1 MDETTQN
8 RLIEIES
15 NRDAERKLERIHA
28 LERAA
33 DLLRSR
39 FEGLLDQLAREAFTD
54 DDVEKL
60 EAKWEKALRDAIAGL
75 RIDFKSANDQQSK
88 DISGEFRGAL
98 NSFRDTAKDEQLQSQ
113 QAIIAA
119 IHQRRGRWLGWA
131 LGIVGTIIAS
141 VGSTLLIV
149 SLIGRP

>member
-1 MDETTQN
+1 MDETTQG

-28 LERAA
+28 IERAA

-39 FEGLLDQLAREAFTD
+39 FDGLLEQLAREAFTD
-54 DDVEKL
+54 EDVEKL

-75 RIDFKSANDQQSK
+75 RIDFKTANDQQSK
-88 DISGEFRGAL
+88 DIGNDFR
-98 NSFRDTAKDEQLQSQ
+98 SVIKDEQLQSQ
-113 QAIIAA
+113 QAVIAA

-131 LGIVGTIIAS
+131 LGIAGTVIAS
-141 VGSTLLIV
+141 VATTLIIV
-149 SLIGRP
+149 SIFGRAT